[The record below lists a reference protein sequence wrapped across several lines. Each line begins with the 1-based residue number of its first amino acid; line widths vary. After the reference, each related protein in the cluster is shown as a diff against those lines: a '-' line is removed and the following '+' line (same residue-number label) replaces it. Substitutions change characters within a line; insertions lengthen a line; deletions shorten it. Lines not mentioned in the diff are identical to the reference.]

1 MRKNLGGK
9 EMWKVVLIYLVI
21 LLGLIGITNATQ
33 IKSVKLIDGDRY
45 VYVYDAENLI
55 LQFDKLEGN
64 TADIVIFGKARWS
77 NYLYISGNFKVKK
90 LIVSFGKKFKDTE
103 IYIMQMPSNIK
114 DIGIIVP
121 KNTKVINRTRKKIK
135 ILYY

>member
-1 MRKNLGGK
+1 MRKNLGGVK
-9 EMWKVVLIYLVI
+9 MWKVILAYLI
-21 LLGLIGITNATQ
+21 LLFTLIGITNATQ
-33 IKSVKLIDGDRY
+33 IKLIKLIDGDRY

-90 LIVSFGKKFKDTE
+90 LIVSFGKKFKGTK
-103 IYIMQMPSNIK
+103 IYIMQLPKIL

-121 KNTKVINRTRKKIK
+121 KNTKIINQSGKRIK

>member
-1 MRKNLGGK
+1 
-9 EMWKVVLIYLVI
+9 MWKVILAYLI
-21 LLGLIGITNATQ
+21 LLFTLIGITNATQ
-33 IKSVKLIDGDRY
+33 IKLIKLIDGDRY

-90 LIVSFGKKFKDTE
+90 LIVSFGKKFKGTK
-103 IYIMQMPSNIK
+103 IYIMQLPKIL

-121 KNTKVINRTRKKIK
+121 KNTKIINQSGKRIK